1 MAGLHRISR
10 DERRQAFTEWRR
22 RRSRNRELSIV
33 ILIAG
38 AGLVVLRLLDP
49 LHLGFWMRVLVG
61 AAALAPPAYVIE
73 RTVPTDG
80 FSRHQWIAA
89 IALLVVLVMG
99 LSALRVWFNLG
110 G

>member
-1 MAGLHRISR
+1 MALHRFSR
-10 DERRQAFTEWRR
+10 DERRRAYKEWWDA
-22 RRSRNRELSIV
+22 RNRNRDWSTG
-33 ILIAG
+33 ILLVGVAI
-38 AGLVVLRLLDP
+38 VVLRLLDP